1 MFYQDV
7 SASALSLLLQFLYTG
22 ELPAWE
28 GRGLGGGG
36 GGGAGGSGGGGGA
49 GGRRGAG
56 GKGGKKGAG
65 CKKGDKGSCIPDLK
79 SRPEYSLFAASKPRY
94 AANC

>member
-36 GGGAGGSGGGGGA
+36 AEVQVGPVGVAGREDGGARA
-49 GGRRGAG
+49 ARAARRAQ
-56 GKGGKKGAG
+56 
-65 CKKGDKGSCIPDLK
+65 
-79 SRPEYSLFAASKPRY
+79 AAKRGTKDPASPT
-94 AANC
+94 